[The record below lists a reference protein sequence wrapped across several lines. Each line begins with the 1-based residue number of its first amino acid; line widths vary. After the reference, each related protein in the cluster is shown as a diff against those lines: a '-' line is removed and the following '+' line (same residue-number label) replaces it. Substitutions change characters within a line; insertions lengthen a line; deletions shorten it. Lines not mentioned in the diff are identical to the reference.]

1 MACSGFGHAPSHFST
16 FNSAVVA
23 CKKRSDWQVHLGMRR
38 LHRKKLFS
46 WFEVIR
52 NSLSYWNSMW
62 SLGLCRGHYASYLR
76 CAKKQF
82 CQMWFFTILSWV
94 AAAKV
99 ADGGRKTKTD
109 FVWNHVYNALG
120 NASIFA
126 SRQQRNCCHTG
137 RLSLCWSKSATS
149 HCSQV
154 LQLDYKLK
162 FSKFINASAHWNWKK
177 SWPR

>member
-1 MACSGFGHAPSHFST
+1 MCGSPFEGVTCVTSHVHIVHTWHEFKTQKPKAHCCGLTCSGFGHAASHFST

-23 CKKRSDWQVHLGMRR
+23 CKKRSDWQVHLGMRT

-52 NSLSYWNSMW
+52 KSPSYWNSMW
-62 SLGLCRGHYASYLR
+62 SLGLCRGHYVSYLR

-82 CQMWFFTILSWV
+82 CQMWFFAILSWV

-109 FVWNHVYNALG
+109 FVWNPVYNA
-120 NASIFA
+120 I
-126 SRQQRNCCHTG
+126 
-137 RLSLCWSKSATS
+137 
-149 HCSQV
+149 
-154 LQLDYKLK
+154 
-162 FSKFINASAHWNWKK
+162 
-177 SWPR
+177 